1 MKRKNT
7 KTYNELV
14 DKYCYARSDYEDK
27 QSIITED
34 REILK
39 EDEDTF
45 QSLPKEIQ
53 ENPNVKRWYDE
64 YTHMVKTTIEFAN
77 LVSTRLEEDVQ
88 KYGDKLVKD
97 YDDDLDEVYEE
108 WNESE

>member
-27 QSIITED
+27 QSTITED

-39 EDEDTF
+39 EDEATF

-64 YTHMVKTTIEFAN
+64 YTRMVKTTIEFAN

-108 WNESE
+108 WNEDE